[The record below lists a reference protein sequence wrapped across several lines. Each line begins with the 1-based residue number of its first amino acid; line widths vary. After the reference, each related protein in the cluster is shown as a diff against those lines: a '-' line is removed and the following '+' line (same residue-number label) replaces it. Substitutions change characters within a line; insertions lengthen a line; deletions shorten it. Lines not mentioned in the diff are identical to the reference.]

1 MANIINSRMTKDRK
15 YLCHTYRE
23 ANLNLTVPEP
33 EEWKRTNIARAA
45 IQQYRLSPLV
55 SIEDTMAFIEKEM
68 GRVPS
73 VSATTLDTQTDQI
86 KAIVLRALEFDGRRW
101 NNGYPKEFEF
111 AGQIIKA
118 RPDYWIE
125 SEVEVDGN
133 TYPLIEVNCLSAGK
147 PQFGTTPRTGKMD
160 NLYHNLSALGNLLYG
175 KSLLGNREGIVKV
188 EYDYLK
194 TSKDKSGDYTK
205 PFTEAFSST
214 SFTKTGENNRAWI
227 EVWFSKE
234 GVVLPK
240 ERLVSNEKNTN
251 LFRNYEASLEVFLQ
265 GLSPEDVPKGI
276 CEKCELFDRCKG
288 FSKRPEPKQVQE
300 DSDNVMSRNDFI
312 LSHEQRRVISARD
325 GSYCVDAGPGS
336 GKTFS
341 VALRIAD
348 MIAEGAK
355 PEDFLLLSFSKAAV
369 EVMRERVAYFVN
381 KVYKMDMDLS
391 RIFIATFN
399 SLGDIIIREN
409 YKALGFSKEPQ
420 LIDDVENIDIIRKA
434 IDWDAPIDGFDYN
447 YPLMRFGTGG
457 VIPMLENI
465 FENIR
470 QFNWNKKDFQNNWKK
485 ENGEKIWETYERY
498 AAILKTGNWIDYSDQ
513 SNLVKE
519 LIIRDQTLITE
530 RFNFEHII
538 VDEFQDSNDFQMLFV
553 NCLTNAPKHKSL
565 MVIGDERQAIYGFRG
580 TSPDNLIH
588 FDERMSIGGVKKYT
602 LTINRRS
609 TPEIVNLSN
618 QVISLN
624 SEDHKDMTSDNPSG
638 STPKWKAFEKGSAEL
653 PWVAD
658 EIEKLLVN
666 GTKPSDI
673 AFIAHKKSSLSKLQ
687 GLLAERNILA
697 LYDQPEE
704 MLSDSKVK
712 AALSLSDFLRDN
724 TSTKGVF
731 DYLCE
736 VYGND
741 FISNPECNTIVEREA
756 YNIRRVLSI
765 PSDDQTKK
773 TLFINLLKALDDGTD
788 NLYRAFIERVEGKTS
803 YNTFQLLDYLYKFRK
818 YESRSTADKGEEYE
832 AIALVTAHSS
842 KGKEW
847 KHVFVSLSD
856 FDSALTESDDM
867 SEKIRLA
874 YVAITRAEEELTVT
888 CAKYGKSDG
897 DIVLTNRFYD
907 MFHELDGFED
917 ITPKALADLTA

>member
-55 SIEDTMAFIEKEM
+55 SIEDTMAFIEKDM

-175 KSLLGNREGIVKV
+175 KSLLGDREGIVKV

-194 TSKDKSGDYTK
+194 TSKDTSGDYTK

-336 GKTFS
+336 GKNFS

-369 EVMRERVAYFVN
+369 EVMRERVSYFVN

-485 ENGEKIWETYERY
+485 E
-498 AAILKTGNWIDYSDQ
+498 
-513 SNLVKE
+513 
-519 LIIRDQTLITE
+519 
-530 RFNFEHII
+530 I
-538 VDEFQDSNDFQMLFV
+538 VSNDL
-553 NCLTNAPKHKSL
+553 
-565 MVIGDERQAIYGFRG
+565 
-580 TSPDNLIH
+580 
-588 FDERMSIGGVKKYT
+588 
-602 LTINRRS
+602 
-609 TPEIVNLSN
+609 
-618 QVISLN
+618 
-624 SEDHKDMTSDNPSG
+624 
-638 STPKWKAFEKGSAEL
+638 
-653 PWVAD
+653 
-658 EIEKLLVN
+658 
-666 GTKPSDI
+666 
-673 AFIAHKKSSLSKLQ
+673 
-687 GLLAERNILA
+687 
-697 LYDQPEE
+697 
-704 MLSDSKVK
+704 
-712 AALSLSDFLRDN
+712 
-724 TSTKGVF
+724 
-731 DYLCE
+731 
-736 VYGND
+736 
-741 FISNPECNTIVEREA
+741 
-756 YNIRRVLSI
+756 
-765 PSDDQTKK
+765 
-773 TLFINLLKALDDGTD
+773 
-788 NLYRAFIERVEGKTS
+788 
-803 YNTFQLLDYLYKFRK
+803 
-818 YESRSTADKGEEYE
+818 
-832 AIALVTAHSS
+832 
-842 KGKEW
+842 
-847 KHVFVSLSD
+847 
-856 FDSALTESDDM
+856 
-867 SEKIRLA
+867 
-874 YVAITRAEEELTVT
+874 
-888 CAKYGKSDG
+888 
-897 DIVLTNRFYD
+897 
-907 MFHELDGFED
+907 
-917 ITPKALADLTA
+917 